1 MPEGDTLARIAVAL
15 RPYLAGRV
23 VTGARARLPG
33 PQVSRIVG
41 QKIDAVDAAG
51 KNLLI
56 KFDGGLE
63 LRTHLGLHGSWHRY
77 RPGETWRRPPSR
89 AALVIEVPGAIAV
102 CFDAPV
108 VELFERRAE
117 VVHPTISMLGPD
129 LLDATYDQAE
139 AVRRLRDPARAGTAI
154 GEAVLDQRAVAGIGN
169 VFKSEVL
176 FIEKVDPFALVG
188 TLDEATIER
197 ILSTRPRA
205 SARER
210 PPGGGRRPHDDRR
223 PQDRQA
229 PRAVP
234 PVGVRPRRPALPSL
248 RHADPGGAAGHRA
261 AADDVLVPEL
271 PGARG
276 QGRENGEGREPQGV
290 APCASSTWPSPRRR
304 SASTSCGRSRSAWS
318 ASGSPASAG
327 ARRGSTP
334 TASCARI
341 ATSARSRTTRAGTR
355 SGRSRRGRS

>member
-129 LLDATYDQAE
+129 LVAAEFDQAE
-139 AVRRLRDPARAGTAI
+139 AVRRLREPARAGTAI
-154 GEAVLDQRAVAGIGN
+154 GEAVLDQRALAGIGN

-176 FIEKVDPFALVG
+176 FMEKVDPFAAVG
-188 TLDEATIER
+188 TLDEPTIER
-197 ILSTRPRA
+197 IVAT
-205 SARER
+205 ARELLKDNAR
-210 PPGGGRRPHDDRR
+210 PEAAAGRTTTVDLKTGARLAPSRLWVYDRAGRPCHRCGTIIEAG
-223 PQDRQA
+223 PQGTELPRTTYWCPSCQA
-229 PRAVP
+229 PA
-234 PVGVRPRRPALPSL
+234 GAPAAKRKP
-248 RHADPGGAAGHRA
+248 A
-261 AADDVLVPEL
+261 AA
-271 PGARG
+271 
-276 QGRENGEGREPQGV
+276 
-290 APCASSTWPSPRRR
+290 
-304 SASTSCGRSRSAWS
+304 
-318 ASGSPASAG
+318 
-327 ARRGSTP
+327 
-334 TASCARI
+334 
-341 ATSARSRTTRAGTR
+341 TR
-355 SGRSRRGRS
+355 

>member
-33 PQVSRIVG
+33 PQVSLIVG

-89 AALVIEVPGAIAV
+89 AALVIEVPGAVAV

-129 LLDATYDQAE
+129 LLDDDFDQDE
-139 AVRRLRDPARAGTAI
+139 AVRRLRDKSRAETEI
-154 GEAVLDQRAVAGIGN
+154 GEAILDQRAVAGVGN
-169 VFKSEVL
+169 VYKSEVL
-176 FIEKVDPFALVG
+176 FIEKVNPFEKVGKLDTATLERTLTTARALLQANARSDAPAGRTTTVDPKTGKKLAPSRLWVYDRAGRPCHRCG
-188 TLDEATIER
+188 TIIRSDSQGAEL
-197 ILSTRPRA
+197 PRVTYWCA
-205 SARER
+205 SVEC
-210 PPGGGRRPHDDRR
+210 
-223 PQDRQA
+223 QA
-229 PRAVP
+229 P
-234 PVGVRPRRPALPSL
+234 
-248 RHADPGGAAGHRA
+248 AAEKKA
-261 AADDVLVPEL
+261 AANNG
-271 PGARG
+271 PGTKK
-276 QGRENGEGREPQGV
+276 V
-290 APCASSTWPSPRRR
+290 AAKSKASR
-304 SASTSCGRSRSAWS
+304 
-318 ASGSPASAG
+318 
-327 ARRGSTP
+327 
-334 TASCARI
+334 TAS
-341 ATSARSRTTRAGTR
+341 
-355 SGRSRRGRS
+355 

>member
-23 VTGARARLPG
+23 VSAARARLPG

-77 RPGETWRRPPSR
+77 RPGEAWRRPPSR

-129 LLDATYDQAE
+129 LMDAAYDQAE
-139 AVRRLRDPARAGTAI
+139 ASRRLRDPARANTAI
-154 GEAVLDQRAVAGIGN
+154 GEAILDQRAVAGVGN

-176 FIEKVDPFALVG
+176 FMEKVDPFAPVS

-197 ILSTRPRA
+197 ILTT
-205 SARER
+205 AREQLLANGSSDAPAGRSTTVDHKTGKRLAPSRLWVYDRAGR
-210 PPGGGRRPHDDRR
+210 PCHRCGTIIQVESQGAELPRTTYFCPSTTC
-223 PQDRQA
+223 QA
-229 PRAVP
+229 PDAEK
-234 PVGVRPRRPALPSL
+234 A
-248 RHADPGGAAGHRA
+248 AAGNGPGTKRA
-261 AADDVLVPEL
+261 AAK
-271 PGARG
+271 ARS
-276 QGRENGEGREPQGV
+276 N
-290 APCASSTWPSPRRR
+290 ASSQ
-304 SASTSCGRSRSAWS
+304 
-318 ASGSPASAG
+318 
-327 ARRGSTP
+327 
-334 TASCARI
+334 
-341 ATSARSRTTRAGTR
+341 RAG
-355 SGRSRRGRS
+355 G

>member
-89 AALVIEVPGAIAV
+89 AALVIEVPGAVAV

-129 LLDATYDQAE
+129 LVAAEFDRDE
-139 AVRRLRDPARAGTAI
+139 AVRRLRDPSRSGMQI
-154 GEAVLDQRAVAGIGN
+154 GDALMDQRAVAGIGN
-169 VFKSEVL
+169 TYKSEVL
-176 FIEKVDPFALVG
+176 FIERVDPFAPVG
-188 TLDEATIER
+188 TLDQATLERVLDTARALLQANARSDAPAGRTTTIDLKTGAKLAPSRLWVYDRAGRPCHRCGTIIEAAQQGSE
-197 ILSTRPRA
+197 LPRTTYFCPSVECQA
-205 SARER
+205 PAQEKAAAGN
-210 PPGGGRRPHDDRR
+210 GGGSSKRVATRVK
-223 PQDRQA
+223 
-229 PRAVP
+229 RA
-234 PVGVRPRRPALPSL
+234 
-248 RHADPGGAAGHRA
+248 
-261 AADDVLVPEL
+261 
-271 PGARG
+271 
-276 QGRENGEGREPQGV
+276 
-290 APCASSTWPSPRRR
+290 T
-304 SASTSCGRSRSAWS
+304 
-318 ASGSPASAG
+318 
-327 ARRGSTP
+327 
-334 TASCARI
+334 
-341 ATSARSRTTRAGTR
+341 
-355 SGRSRRGRS
+355 

>member
-23 VTGARARLPG
+23 VTAARARLPG

-117 VVHPTISMLGPD
+117 IVHPTISMLGPD
-129 LLDATYDQAE
+129 LLATEFDQAE
-139 AVRRLRDPARAGTAI
+139 AVRRLREPARAETAI
-154 GEAVLDQRAVAGIGN
+154 GEAILDQRAVAGAGN
-169 VFKSEVL
+169 VYKSEVL
-176 FIEKVDPFALVG
+176 FMERVDPFAPVGLLDEPTLDRVLATAREQLQANAKSDSPAGRSTTVDLRTGAHLAPSRLWVYDRAGRPCHRCG
-188 TLDEATIER
+188 TLIRSDSQGHE
-197 ILSTRPRA
+197 LPRVTYWCP
-205 SARER
+205 SC
-210 PPGGGRRPHDDRR
+210 
-223 PQDRQA
+223 QA
-229 PRAVP
+229 PV
-234 PVGVRPRRPALPSL
+234 
-248 RHADPGGAAGHRA
+248 GAAATPAKRK
-261 AADDVLVPEL
+261 
-271 PGARG
+271 AR
-276 QGRENGEGREPQGV
+276 QG
-290 APCASSTWPSPRRR
+290 T
-304 SASTSCGRSRSAWS
+304 
-318 ASGSPASAG
+318 
-327 ARRGSTP
+327 
-334 TASCARI
+334 TA
-341 ATSARSRTTRAGTR
+341 
-355 SGRSRRGRS
+355 

>member
-129 LLDATYDQAE
+129 LVATEFDQPE
-139 AVRRLRDPARAGTAI
+139 AVRRLREPGRAQTAI
-154 GEAVLDQRAVAGIGN
+154 GEAVLDQRALAGIGN
-169 VFKSEVL
+169 VYKSDVL
-176 FIEKVDPFALVG
+176 FMEKVDPFAPVG
-188 TLDEATIER
+188 TLDEEAIDRVVAT
-197 ILSTRPRA
+197 
-205 SARER
+205 AREFLKSNA
-210 PPGGGRRPHDDRR
+210 H
-223 PQDRQA
+223 QE
-229 PRAVP
+229 
-234 PVGVRPRRPALPSL
+234 
-248 RHADPGGAAGHRA
+248 A
-261 AADDVLVPEL
+261 AAVRTTTVDLKTGKRLAPSRLWVYDRAGRPCHRCGTIIEAAPQGTEL
-271 PGARG
+271 PRTTYW
-276 QGRENGEGREPQGV
+276 
-290 APCASSTWPSPRRR
+290 CPS
-304 SASTSCGRSRSAWS
+304 CQ
-318 ASGSPASAG
+318 ASAG
-327 ARRGSTP
+327 
-334 TASCARI
+334 TAAPKGK
-341 ATSARSRTTRAGTR
+341 SARSKSAATKT
-355 SGRSRRGRS
+355 

>member
-129 LLDATYDQAE
+129 LVDNSYDQAE
-139 AVRRLRDPARAGTAI
+139 AVRRLRDPSRAQTAI

-176 FIEKVDPFALVG
+176 FMEKVDPFALVG
-188 TLDEATIER
+188 TLDEETIER
-197 ILSTRPRA
+197 ILST
-205 SARER
+205 AR
-210 PPGGGRRPHDDRR
+210 D
-223 PQDRQA
+223 
-229 PRAVP
+229 
-234 PVGVRPRRPALPSL
+234 
-248 RHADPGGAAGHRA
+248 
-261 AADDVLVPEL
+261 
-271 PGARG
+271 
-276 QGRENGEGREPQGV
+276 
-290 APCASSTWPSPRRR
+290 
-304 SASTSCGRSRSAWS
+304 
-318 ASGSPASAG
+318 
-327 ARRGSTP
+327 
-334 TASCARI
+334 
-341 ATSARSRTTRAGTR
+341 
-355 SGRSRRGRS
+355 

>member
-33 PQVSRIVG
+33 PQVSLIVG

-89 AALVIEVPGAIAV
+89 AALVIEVPGAVAV

-129 LLDATYDQAE
+129 LLDDDFDLAE
-139 AVRRLRDPARAGTAI
+139 AVRRLQDKSRAETEI
-154 GEAVLDQRAVAGIGN
+154 GEAILDQRAVAGVGN
-169 VFKSEVL
+169 VYKSEVL
-176 FIEKVDPFALVG
+176 FIEKVNPFEKVG
-188 TLDEATIER
+188 KLDMATLER
-197 ILSTRPRA
+197 ILTTARALLQANARSDAPAGRTTTVDPKTGKKLAPSRLWVYDRAGRPCHRCGTIIRSDSQGAELPRVTYWCA
-205 SARER
+205 SVEC
-210 PPGGGRRPHDDRR
+210 
-223 PQDRQA
+223 QA
-229 PRAVP
+229 PAAEKKSAASN
-234 PVGVRPRRPALPSL
+234 G
-248 RHADPGGAAGHRA
+248 PGSRKA
-261 AADDVLVPEL
+261 AAK
-271 PGARG
+271 
-276 QGRENGEGREPQGV
+276 
-290 APCASSTWPSPRRR
+290 SK
-304 SASTSCGRSRSAWS
+304 TSR
-318 ASGSPASAG
+318 
-327 ARRGSTP
+327 
-334 TASCARI
+334 TAS
-341 ATSARSRTTRAGTR
+341 
-355 SGRSRRGRS
+355 

>member
-89 AALVIEVPGAIAV
+89 AALVIEVQGAIAV

-129 LLDATYDQAE
+129 LLAPEFDQAE
-139 AVRRLRDPARAGTAI
+139 AIRRLREPARADTAI
-154 GEAVLDQRAVAGIGN
+154 GEAILDQRAVAGVGN
-169 VFKSEVL
+169 VYKSEVL
-176 FIEKVDPFALVG
+176 FMERVDPFAPVRSLDYE
-188 TLDEATIER
+188 TLERVLAT
-197 ILSTRPRA
+197 
-205 SARER
+205 AREQLQANARSDSPAGRSTTVDLRTGAHLAPSRLWVYDRAGR
-210 PPGGGRRPHDDRR
+210 PCHRCGTILEAGPQGTELPRTTYWCPSVECQAPAQEKAAAAIGGG
-223 PQDRQA
+223 
-229 PRAVP
+229 
-234 PVGVRPRRPALPSL
+234 GSKKI
-248 RHADPGGAAGHRA
+248 AAKA
-261 AADDVLVPEL
+261 
-271 PGARG
+271 
-276 QGRENGEGREPQGV
+276 
-290 APCASSTWPSPRRR
+290 
-304 SASTSCGRSRSAWS
+304 
-318 ASGSPASAG
+318 
-327 ARRGSTP
+327 
-334 TASCARI
+334 
-341 ATSARSRTTRAGTR
+341 TRAR
-355 SGRSRRGRS
+355 A

>member
-89 AALVIEVPGAIAV
+89 AALVLEVPGAVAV

-129 LLDATYDQAE
+129 LLDESYDQAE
-139 AVRRLRDPARAGTAI
+139 ALRRLREPSRAATAI
-154 GEAVLDQRAVAGIGN
+154 GEAILDQRAVAGVGN
-169 VFKSEVL
+169 VYKSEVL
-176 FIEKVDPFALVG
+176 FMERVDPFAPVSSLDDETLERVLTTAREQLEANARSDAPAGRSTTVDLKTGKRLAPSRLWVYDRAGRPCHRCG
-188 TLDEATIER
+188 TL
-197 ILSTRPRA
+197 ILQESQGAELPRTTYWCPSCQA
-205 SARER
+205 SA
-210 PPGGGRRPHDDRR
+210 D
-223 PQDRQA
+223 A
-229 PRAVP
+229 KV
-234 PVGVRPRRPALPSL
+234 
-248 RHADPGGAAGHRA
+248 
-261 AADDVLVPEL
+261 
-271 PGARG
+271 
-276 QGRENGEGREPQGV
+276 
-290 APCASSTWPSPRRR
+290 
-304 SASTSCGRSRSAWS
+304 
-318 ASGSPASAG
+318 
-327 ARRGSTP
+327 
-334 TASCARI
+334 
-341 ATSARSRTTRAGTR
+341 
-355 SGRSRRGRS
+355 

>member
-33 PQVSRIVG
+33 PQVSLIVG

-89 AALVIEVPGAIAV
+89 AALVIEVPGAVAV

-129 LLDATYDQAE
+129 LLDDDFDLDE
-139 AVRRLRDPARAGTAI
+139 AVRRLQDKSRAETEI
-154 GEAVLDQRAVAGIGN
+154 GEAILDQRAVAGVGN
-169 VFKSEVL
+169 VYKSEVL
-176 FIEKVDPFALVG
+176 FIEKVNPFEKVGKLDTATLGRVLTTARALLQANARSDAPAGRTTTVDPKTGKKLAPSRLWVYDRAGRPCHRCG
-188 TLDEATIER
+188 TIIRSDSQGAEL
-197 ILSTRPRA
+197 PRVTYWCA
-205 SARER
+205 SVEC
-210 PPGGGRRPHDDRR
+210 
-223 PQDRQA
+223 QA
-229 PRAVP
+229 P
-234 PVGVRPRRPALPSL
+234 
-248 RHADPGGAAGHRA
+248 AAEKKA
-261 AADDVLVPEL
+261 AASNG
-271 PGARG
+271 PGSKKVTAKSK
-276 QGRENGEGREPQGV
+276 
-290 APCASSTWPSPRRR
+290 ASR
-304 SASTSCGRSRSAWS
+304 
-318 ASGSPASAG
+318 
-327 ARRGSTP
+327 
-334 TASCARI
+334 TAS
-341 ATSARSRTTRAGTR
+341 
-355 SGRSRRGRS
+355 

>member
-23 VTGARARLPG
+23 VTAARARLPG

-117 VVHPTISMLGPD
+117 IVHPTISMLGPD
-129 LLDATYDQAE
+129 LLDASYDQAE
-139 AVRRLRDPARAGTAI
+139 AVRRLRDPARAATAI

-169 VFKSEVL
+169 VFKSEIL
-176 FIEKVDPFALVG
+176 FIEKVDPFAVVG
-188 TLDEATIER
+188 TLDEPTIDR
-197 ILSTRPRA
+197 ILSTAHEHLKANARPEA
-205 SARER
+205 SA
-210 PPGGGRRPHDDRR
+210 
-223 PQDRQA
+223 
-229 PRAVP
+229 
-234 PVGVRPRRPALPSL
+234 
-248 RHADPGGAAGHRA
+248 
-261 AADDVLVPEL
+261 
-271 PGARG
+271 
-276 QGRENGEGREPQGV
+276 
-290 APCASSTWPSPRRR
+290 
-304 SASTSCGRSRSAWS
+304 
-318 ASGSPASAG
+318 
-327 ARRGSTP
+327 
-334 TASCARI
+334 
-341 ATSARSRTTRAGTR
+341 SRTTTVDLNTGKRLAPSRLWVYDRAGRPCHRCGTLIVAGPQGTELPR
-355 SGRSRRGRS
+355 TTYWCPSCQAPAGKPAAKSGAKAAANAGSGKA

>member
-89 AALVIEVPGAIAV
+89 AALVIEVPGAVAV

-129 LLDATYDQAE
+129 LLDDDFDQAE
-139 AVRRLRDPARAGTAI
+139 AVRRLRDKSRAEAAI
-154 GEAVLDQRAVAGIGN
+154 GEAILDQRVVAGVGN
-169 VFKSEVL
+169 VYKSEVL
-176 FIEKVDPFALVG
+176 FIERVNPFEKVGALDAA
-188 TLDEATIER
+188 TLER
-197 ILSTRPRA
+197 ILTT
-205 SARER
+205 ARELLQANARSDAPAGRTTTVDPKTGKKLAPSRLWVYDRAGR
-210 PPGGGRRPHDDRR
+210 PCHRCGALIRSDSQGAELPRVTYWCGSVEC
-223 PQDRQA
+223 QA
-229 PRAVP
+229 P
-234 PVGVRPRRPALPSL
+234 
-248 RHADPGGAAGHRA
+248 AAEKKA
-261 AADDVLVPEL
+261 AAKNG
-271 PGARG
+271 PG
-276 QGRENGEGREPQGV
+276 
-290 APCASSTWPSPRRR
+290 SK
-304 SASTSCGRSRSAWS
+304 
-318 ASGSPASAG
+318 AG
-327 ARRGSTP
+327 ARRAAAKAKGS
-334 TASCARI
+334 
-341 ATSARSRTTRAGTR
+341 
-355 SGRSRRGRS
+355 